1 MPVAA
6 DGGPAGDETDLRDG
20 SVFTMTNNRGA
31 NHVVAFDRRRG
42 GQLVK
47 IGRFATGGT
56 VELGG

>member
-6 DGGPAGDETDLRDG
+6 DGGAAGDATDLRDG
-20 SVFTMTNNRGA
+20 SVFTMTNGRGA
-31 NHVVAFDRRRG
+31 NHVVAFDRRPG